1 MVRMTM
7 ILSLLAVLSF
17 GAGSVQAA
25 VIYEAELTP
34 EFVQPDSGASAYGQ
48 ATLILND
55 DRTQVLLTLNFA
67 GLDTPQ
73 TAADLL
79 FATPDEVGT
88 VARALPVGTPLAEV
102 FPYTAEIGEALENDG
117 LAIQVYSEDWPGGAI
132 RGNFQFVTVGTS
144 TSTWTQV
151 KTLFD

>member
-1 MVRMTM
+1 M
-7 ILSLLAVLSF
+7 IRLAMLLTLLTVLAV

-34 EFVQPDSGASAYGQ
+34 ESVQPASGATAYGQ

-55 DRTQVLLTLNFA
+55 DRTEVLLTLNFA

-73 TAADLL
+73 TAASLL
-79 FATPDEVGT
+79 FATADEVGT

-102 FPYTAEIGEALENDG
+102 FNYTAAIGEALLNDG
-117 LAIQVYSEDWPGGAI
+117 LAIQVYSEDWPDGAI
-132 RGNFQFVTVGTS
+132 RGNFQFVTVGTT
-144 TSTWTQV
+144 TSTWSQL